1 MLAFSSRQRLHA
13 LVWLSLFHL
22 LIILSSNYLVQL
34 PVTIF
39 GLHTTWGAFS
49 FPFIFLATD
58 LTVRIFGAQ
67 LARRIILAVM
77 VPALFVSYVVSA
89 LFYQGEW
96 QGFAALEQMN
106 LFVARIACASF
117 MAYALGQVLDI
128 QVFNRLR
135 QKAAWWIAPAAAMF
149 LGNIS
154 DTLAFFFIAFYQ
166 SSDPFMATHWVE
178 IALVDYSFK
187 VLICMLFFLPAYG
200 LLLNATLKQL
210 TEKSNRPQM
219 NFG

>member
-58 LTVRIFGAQ
+58 LTVRIFGAP

-77 VPALFVSYVVSA
+77 VPALFVSYVISA

-96 QGFAALEQMN
+96 QGFAALGQMN

-154 DTLAFFFIAFYQ
+154 DTLAFFFIAFYK

-200 LLLNATLKQL
+200 LLLNAMLKQL
-210 TEKSNRPQM
+210 TEKSNPPRV